1 MEVQSNPDQWIQ
13 VPILL
18 HGGGFPK
25 PPIHQKEL
33 LAYSSDD
40 ESEDSDDNDDEQKN
54 KNSQKNQQNLKTHK
68 KNKKSH
74 KNLGSMLRTAAPKKI
89 YKIPIN
95 PPKKIK
101 KVKTQK
107 KCCNDEVKICEHAKN
122 PTKNQKNTSAT
133 EEKSKYNH
141 STKSESDT
149 NLNIFAANANGLQ
162 GKEVSLKHEVKE
174 ANASIFCI

>member
-1 MEVQSNPDQWIQ
+1 MGVLRLHTLQVEVQSNSVHWIQ

-25 PPIHQKEL
+25 PPIHQKKL
-33 LAYSSDD
+33 LTYSSDD

-54 KNSQKNQQNLKTHK
+54 KNSEKKQKNIKTHK

-95 PPKKIK
+95 PPKKK
-101 KVKTQK
+101 KKKKKTPQK
-107 KCCNDEVKICEHAKN
+107 KKK
-122 PTKNQKNTSAT
+122 KKKK
-133 EEKSKYNH
+133 KS
-141 STKSESDT
+141 
-149 NLNIFAANANGLQ
+149 
-162 GKEVSLKHEVKE
+162 
-174 ANASIFCI
+174 